1 MKKRFTLMMMVMC
14 FLMSI
19 PLKMMAETVTVHFI
33 DNNGWTKYAAYVYDC
48 TKTTV
53 GSEWVTEKWP
63 GQEAVATDIT
73 YVNNNKVVTWTI
85 ELGSCSLANAR
96 IILNNGSGGQGNQYP
111 GPNNGG
117 FEVAN
122 NQYYNNIGKTD
133 APSAGGGSTGGGSG
147 SETTY
152 PTITVKSQYNQEKWD
167 DNNNFH
173 FLTTDGK
180 IYTCTLDNVP
190 SGTEAIWFRIVRD
203 GKEYGPQSTKED
215 LLLTDTYQ
223 PIYENGDR
231 ALKIVPTPGKTSY
244 TITYDY
250 ENNQI
255 KYDASESGGSTG
267 SGSTT
272 DDTWAETENRLK
284 GRVYTKGYYL
294 AGNFFSFSGAKVTY
308 DDAVFKFQRQK
319 NDDEGNAVY
328 MVENPASLTA
338 HAQVMRV
345 NEFGKAVKVY
355 GPNKAYDI
363 SYICPK
369 TDMTTD
375 QLDLKGSENLDE
387 GTNYWNITTRNENE
401 STYSDGMYEVFIT
414 IDKNTHEPSKWQFKH
429 IPTKRVA
436 YFISDAKNATALP
449 VYDSRKG
456 VADGFSN
463 RFYGTVNFS
472 ADHSYYVIA
481 NYVQDKY
488 HEQLINYTKDKYK
501 TCKPGVEIVP
511 TTNKLFLLGNGGLD
525 FKDASPNN
533 EFSPNEDP
541 MKPGSYAGSFVA
553 EFNPSNGVW
562 EQTDTK
568 KHLGIRGQ
576 VQKRIKGEIIT
587 SISMVGDAIPG
598 TLKVDETTGKEVWDY
613 ASTAADMTYDET
625 DKCYKTTIITTVE
638 DNGKS
643 KFRFV
648 GNHKQK
654 INWHE
659 DTKDDAKMKAKTPYT
674 GGGDGHAATS
684 YDPNKISYTSE
695 NANPEEDYN
704 IIWNRPAGRWTVR
717 LFFYTY
723 NVDGND
729 VTDYYYTITENKEL
743 ELRDFNDVVYKSLDN
758 KRNIRLRGDYKYFRT
773 WSSAKA
779 WKISNDVDI
788 FVVDAMNTN
797 EADGTVSFSLKKI
810 SADETGKDN
819 VIPSNTGVILA
830 TKKTAETIKGGAEV
844 RERAS
849 LTTYNTLV
857 IPIEEYNA
865 SAETA
870 DYKGTNLLKPLITSQ
885 VVPTV
890 EHKAEGDV
898 YNYLFGF
905 GNANYVGI
913 SGYQPNDF
921 LLGFWISNGK
931 LAFFSNSCYLPVT
944 KETADKLKLGV
955 KYDDFDTSSGAK
967 KIPALFFDFANVGS
981 TTGINEVVN
990 QSTKLNDGK
999 YYTLSGQQVEKPT
1012 AGGIYIHNGRKFVVK

>member
-1 MKKRFTLMMMVMC
+1 
-14 FLMSI
+14 
-19 PLKMMAETVTVHFI
+19 MMAETVTIHFV
-33 DNNGWTKYAAYVYDC
+33 DEDEWSKNGGKICAYVYKKGSTYLIKDWPGTEC
-48 TKTTV
+48 TDIKTV
-53 GSEWVTEKWP
+53 GGKN
-63 GQEAVATDIT
+63 VATWTLNLGDG
-73 YVNNNKVVTWTI
+73 VTASDVGI
-85 ELGSCSLANAR
+85 VFNG
-96 IILNNGSGGQGNQYP
+96 NGSQYP
-111 GPNNGG
+111 AKDVFWKVQDGLYYYPNG
-117 FEVAN
+117 
-122 NQYYNNIGKTD
+122 TTSTTP
-133 APSAGGGSTGGGSG
+133 PSEGSGSG
-147 SETTY
+147 SEITY
-152 PTITVKSQYNQEKWD
+152 PTISVKSQYKQESWGS
-167 DNNNFH
+167 NNNFE
-173 FLTTDGK
+173 FTTPDGE

-190 SGTEAIWFRIVRD
+190 SGTEAIWFRIVKD
-203 GKEYGPQSTKED
+203 GKEYGPGNGSSSD
-215 LLLTDTYQ
+215 LLLTGTYQ
-223 PIYENGDR
+223 QIFEGTSN

-250 ENNQI
+250 KNNKI
-255 KYDASESGGSTG
+255 KYDAPE

-284 GRVYTKGYYL
+284 GRVYTQGYYL
-294 AGNFFSFSGAKVTY
+294 AGNFFSFSGEKVTY
-308 DDAVFKFQRQK
+308 DDAVFKFQQQK
-319 NDDEGNAVY
+319 NDENDNAIY
-328 MVENPASLTA
+328 KVEIPASVTA
-338 HAQVMRV
+338 HAQIMSV
-345 NEFGKAVKVY
+345 NELGKAVKVY
-355 GPNKAYDI
+355 GPGSAYGI
-363 SYICPK
+363 SRDNPHVSQSVSN
-369 TDMTTD
+369 TSLVSSTTF
-375 QLDLKGSENLDE
+375 DE
-387 GTNYWNITTRNENE
+387 GTNYWNITSRNETSSE
-401 STYSDGMYEVFIT
+401 YTDGIYEVFIT
-414 IDKNTHEPSKWQFKH
+414 IDKTTGEPSKCEFKH
-429 IPTKRVA
+429 VATKRVA

-456 VADGFSN
+456 VDNGFSN
-463 RFYGTVNFS
+463 KFYGTVSFS

-481 NYVQDKY
+481 NYVQDRNN
-488 HEQLINYTKDKYK
+488 ENFINYTKDKYK
-501 TCKPGVEIVP
+501 TCKPNIDIVP

-553 EFNPSNGVW
+553 EFNPSNGVY
-562 EQTDTK
+562 EQTNTK

-625 DKCYKTTIITTVE
+625 DKCYKVTIVTTVE
-638 DNGKS
+638 DNGQS

-659 DTKDDAKMKAKTPYT
+659 DTKDVASMKAKTPYT

-684 YDPNKISYTSE
+684 YDPNKISYTSV

-717 LFFYTY
+717 LYFYTY

-729 VTDYYYTITENKEL
+729 VTDYYYTITENKKL
-743 ELRDFNDVVYKSLDN
+743 ELRDFDDVVYKSLDN
-758 KRNIRLRGDYKYFRT
+758 HRNILLRGDYKYFRT

-779 WKISNDVDI
+779 WKISTDVDI
-788 FVVDAMNTN
+788 FVVDNIN
-797 EADGTVSFSLKKI
+797 KEGEDGVKFHLQKI
-810 SADETGKDN
+810 SADANDN

-830 TKKTAETIKGGAEV
+830 TKKTAETIAGGAEV

-857 IPIEEYNA
+857 IPMEEYGA
-865 SAETA
+865 SASAA
-870 DYKGTNLLKPLITSQ
+870 DYSGTNYLKPLIEAQ
-885 VVPTV
+885 VVPT
-890 EHKAEGDV
+890 KKGDN

-905 GNANYVGI
+905 YRANKVSKKPYND
-913 SGYQPNDF
+913 NDF
-921 LLGFWISNGK
+921 LLGFWISNGTG
-931 LAFFSNSCYLPVT
+931 AFYSNSAYLPID
-944 KETADKLKLGV
+944 EATAAKMNLGV
-955 KYDDFDTSSGAK
+955 SYNDFDPTTQAK
-967 KIPALFFDFANVGS
+967 KVPGVIFDFANVGG